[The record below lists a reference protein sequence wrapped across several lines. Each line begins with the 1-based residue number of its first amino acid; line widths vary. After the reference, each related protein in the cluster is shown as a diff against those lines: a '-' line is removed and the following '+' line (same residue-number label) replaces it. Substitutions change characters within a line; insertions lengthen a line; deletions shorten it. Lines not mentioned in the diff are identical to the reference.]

1 MRLGGLVR
9 RAIVGLLAVLA
20 GCSVALA
27 QGAAVAEPI
36 PWAQVTA
43 GLAAVA
49 TVIGALVKGVA
60 QALGAFHRAIG
71 ALDARAT
78 AFEATVREGFAG
90 GLVRLDRIE
99 AEQRKSSD
107 AAVASGVRLESIE
120 REVES
125 IHTRMD
131 APGPRKAQAATL
143 AAGR

>member
-1 MRLGGLVR
+1 MRAAV
-9 RAIVGLLAVLA
+9 VGLLAILA

-27 QGAAVAEPI
+27 QGAAVSEPI
-36 PWAQVTA
+36 PWGQISA

-49 TVIGALVKGVA
+49 AVVGALVKGVA
-60 QALGAFHRAIG
+60 EALGAFHRAIG
-71 ALDARAT
+71 SLDARAT

-90 GLVRLDRIE
+90 GIARLDRIE

-131 APGPRKAQAATL
+131 APPGPRKAATA